1 MARWSSAG
9 RQHLDADCHGWAGV
23 QRSGVPIALHCGG
36 LSLRAAVPARQCA
49 AAAGHANAP
58 QSTRLA
64 RPRRRPC
71 TSTHWRYLTSHAPLG
86 KPPIAAP
93 RFAVT
98 GTDQRRTCHFWTCR
112 CNPPPQPSCFSS
124 LATLIQLS
132 FASSAA
138 ERERAPEQQRPGPS
152 AIPRSNPRVRRPT
165 VIRPQQSRP
174 TIAAITG
181 AVAVCSAASAQ
192 GAPVAVVSPPA
203 SSVASSPTLRPDA
216 SRGRQSVPHHVD
228 IPQRRPQPLPD
239 RLANPAP
246 RPLLLREPPRTT
258 SAARRQ

>member
-9 RQHLDADCHGWAGV
+9 RQHLDADCHGRAGV

-58 QSTRLA
+58 QRTRLA
-64 RPRRRPC
+64 RHRRRPC

-124 LATLIQLS
+124 LATPTRLDSPSPHPPPSENEHQSSSGPGHLPS
-132 FASSAA
+132 LDPTRGFAVQPSSA
-138 ERERAPEQQRPGPS
+138 RSNRVRPQLRSPEQSQ
-152 AIPRSNPRVRRPT
+152 
-165 VIRPQQSRP
+165 
-174 TIAAITG
+174 
-181 AVAVCSAASAQ
+181 C
-192 GAPVAVVSPPA
+192 
-203 SSVASSPTLRPDA
+203 
-216 SRGRQSVPHHVD
+216 
-228 IPQRRPQPLPD
+228 
-239 RLANPAP
+239 
-246 RPLLLREPPRTT
+246 
-258 SAARRQ
+258 AARHQLRVPTSP